1 MKIAVVIKQVPDV
14 EARIRAEDGKVSLDG
29 VSFILDGMD
38 EYGVEEALRLREGG
52 LECDIS
58 VLALGPAR
66 VQDAIR
72 TALAMGADEA
82 THIVTDDQLDALAQ
96 AKVFADVVRMQ
107 GAELVLLGGKQAD
120 WDSAAL
126 GAALAEELGW
136 PLSDWT
142 TSLELEGRALTL
154 RHDTDQ
160 GTERL
165 EMPLPAV
172 VTTQQGLNEPRYPTL
187 PNIMKAKRKPVELLS
202 LAELGSVSSLT
213 RIADEAIETRDRRN
227 EILSGDAAT
236 VAKELVD
243 RLRNE
248 ARVLA

>member
-72 TALAMGADEA
+72 TALAMGADDA

-96 AKVFADVVRMQ
+96 AKVFADVIRMQ

-142 TSLELEGRALTL
+142 TSLELEGRKLTL